1 MQLVNGRI
9 SLNSC
14 LSLSKALSQL
24 CFIAWI
30 PLFKK
35 NNSDV
40 CILDEIIWED
50 ILVRGYP
57 GGAGVKNLP
66 ASAEDTRDAG
76 SSLGWVD
83 PLEKEITTY
92 FSILAWKILWTEEP
106 GRQHS
111 MGLQRVGHV
120 KWKYFLPYR
129 WARTITAISNFWPS
143 KVNEGFQ
150 NETQCLW
157 SSRCHH
163 LPWGASRGGGGECR
177 RQLLHLLKVNK
188 EQDLTP
194 RCQRMRWLD
203 GITNAMNTDL
213 GKLQEMMRDREALK
227 AAVHGVTKNQTWL
240 GDRST
245 ISRGI
250 YERNE
255 FSEPRGLHLPMH
267 RMLNSL
273 AWHLIFLTSQ

>member
-92 FSILAWKILWTEEP
+92 FSILAGKFYGQRSLAGNIPWGCKELDMWNENIFCHIDGQELSQP
-106 GRQHS
+106 S
-111 MGLQRVGHV
+111 AISGLQRWMKASKMKHNACDPADVTTFHEELAGVGV
-120 KWKYFLPYR
+120 GNAGGSSCISLR
-129 WARTITAISNFWPS
+129 WTRNRIWP
-143 KVNEGFQ
+143 
-150 NETQCLW
+150 
-157 SSRCHH
+157 
-163 LPWGASRGGGGECR
+163 
-177 RQLLHLLKVNK
+177 
-188 EQDLTP
+188 
-194 RCQRMRWLD
+194 
-203 GITNAMNTDL
+203 
-213 GKLQEMMRDREALK
+213 
-227 AAVHGVTKNQTWL
+227 HGV
-240 GDRST
+240 
-245 ISRGI
+245 RGWDGWMA
-250 YERNE
+250 
-255 FSEPRGLHLPMH
+255 SPMQWT
-267 RMLNSL
+267 R
-273 AWHLIFLTSQ
+273 T